1 MPISTIS
8 TGGIADSINI
18 DNGTLVVDGVNN
30 RVGIGTAS
38 PATAL
43 TIASEGKLRLYRAD
57 NARYGDIYNDNSF
70 LNIETSNDPIKIS
83 GQTYIRFDTDGSE
96 AMRISGGNVG
106 IGTTSPAAT
115 LHITDSDTSVNG
127 TMRFGSNSTYYAYI
141 KKTYS
146 TDKFDIGTNG
156 SGQHISFTNNGTERM
171 RIDSSGNLLVG
182 KTSTAV
188 NTQGI
193 QLGADGRFYATSDG
207 AESAVF
213 NRKTSDG
220 VIASF
225 RKDNT
230 TVGSI
235 RSISGPQIAIGGSTD
250 GIAFYSGGN
259 QIYPC
264 NMSTGSDRDATID
277 LGYGS
282 SRWKDLYLSG
292 GVLLGGT
299 GSANYLEDYEEG
311 TWTPQIWK
319 NTTQV
324 TSPVSAL
331 GVYRKIGNVIFYSFY
346 FYKSSGSNTDNN
358 EWTLKGMPFS
368 MEAGG
373 NGAYVSLTSDYTG
386 INGVNYFNQSGS
398 HRWQANGN
406 AYFSLYGPQST
417 TQWTTGYLEFSG
429 SGFVYAL

>member
-1 MPISTIS
+1 MGSIGVEGGDLVLGTGTNCGIQFNDGNTAIRPFNMASNSPVDNAVSLGIST
-8 TGGIADSINI
+8 T
-18 DNGTLVVDGVNN
+18 
-30 RVGIGTAS
+30 
-38 PATAL
+38 
-43 TIASEGKLRLYRAD
+43 
-57 NARYGDIYNDNSF
+57 
-70 LNIETSNDPIKIS
+70 
-83 GQTYIRFDTDGSE
+83 RF
-96 AMRISGGNVG
+96 
-106 IGTTSPAAT
+106 
-115 LHITDSDTSVNG
+115 
-127 TMRFGSNSTYYAYI
+127 
-141 KKTYS
+141 
-146 TDKFDIGTNG
+146 
-156 SGQHISFTNNGTERM
+156 
-171 RIDSSGNLLVG
+171 
-182 KTSTAV
+182 
-188 NTQGI
+188 
-193 QLGADGRFYATSDG
+193 
-207 AESAVF
+207 
-213 NRKTSDG
+213 
-220 VIASF
+220 
-225 RKDNT
+225 
-230 TVGSI
+230 
-235 RSISGPQIAIGGSTD
+235 
-250 GIAFYSGGN
+250 
-259 QIYPC
+259 
-264 NMSTGSDRDATID
+264 
-277 LGYGS
+277 
-282 SRWKDLYLSG
+282 KDLYLSG

-299 GSANYLEDYEEG
+299 GSANYLDDYEEG